1 MLSTKYLINSYKDV
15 PETWIFEHYC
25 NLSEKLVG
33 QDVKIK
39 SIFNPNDKTPSMCIF
54 LKDGKYY
61 YKDFSTGKGG
71 NPIKLIQELFNEDFN
86 KARIR
91 VIEMYNRFVL
101 LNNGTQH
108 KLTEFKVHSKFKVTT
123 TNFRKWTVQDK
134 HYWQQYG
141 ISSHL
146 LDEYNIKP
154 LSSYKME
161 KTEDG
166 ELKSLEIKGQF
177 IYGYF
182 KKEDGSLYKIYQ
194 PKVKEHKF
202 IKVAGYLQGS
212 EQLSNQK
219 FLLIC
224 SSLKDALVIK
234 SSGISID
241 VIAPDSENTMIKKE
255 IIEHYQK
262 DYKKVITLFDND
274 EAGINAMKKYKE
286 QYNLDYV
293 YFDLEKDVAD
303 AVKMHGQSKVFNK
316 LIPLINKKL
325 N

>member
-1 MLSTKYLINSYKDV
+1 MLSTKHLVTSSKDV
-15 PETWIFEHYC
+15 PEVWIYEYYC
-25 NLSEKLVG
+25 KLLEKLIG

-39 SIFNPNDKTPSMCIF
+39 SLFNPNDKTPSMCIF

-71 NPIKLIQELFNEDFN
+71 TAIKLVQELFNEDFN

-91 VIEMYNRFVL
+91 VIEDYNRFVL

-108 KLTEFKVHSKFKVTT
+108 KITEFRVHSKYKVTFT
-123 TNFRKWTVQDK
+123 KIRKWNIQDK
-134 HYWQQYG
+134 NYWEKYG
-141 ISSHL
+141 ISSYL

-154 LSSYKME
+154 LHSYKME
-161 KTEDG
+161 KEENG
-166 ELKSLEIKGQF
+166 ELKSLEIDGLF

-182 KKEDGSLYKIYQ
+182 KKDGTLYKIYQ

-202 IKVAGYLQGS
+202 IKVQNYLQGE
-212 EQLSNQK
+212 EQLNKSK

-224 SSLKDALVIK
+224 SSLKDALTIK

-255 IIEHYQK
+255 IIDGFKKSYQ
-262 DYKKVITLFDND
+262 KVITLFDND
-274 EAGINAMKKYKE
+274 EAGISAMKKYKE
-286 QYNLDYV
+286 QYDLDYV
-293 YFDLEKDVAD
+293 YLDLEKDIAD
-303 AVKMHGQSKVFNK
+303 AVKMHGQSKVFSR

>member
-1 MLSTKYLINSYKDV
+1 MLSTKHLVTSSKDV
-15 PETWIFEHYC
+15 PEIWMFEHYC
-25 NLSEKLVG
+25 KLSEKLTG

-61 YKDFSTGKGG
+61 YKDFSTGRGG
-71 NPIKLIQELFNEDFN
+71 TAIKLVQELFKEDFN

-91 VIEMYNRFVL
+91 VIEDYNRFVL

-108 KLTEFKVHSKFKVTT
+108 KITEFRVHSKYKVTST
-123 TNFRKWTVQDK
+123 KTRKWNIQDK
-134 HYWQQYG
+134 NYWEKYG
-141 ISSHL
+141 ISSYL

-154 LSSYKME
+154 LHSYKME
-161 KTEDG
+161 KEEGG
-166 ELKSLEIKGQF
+166 ELKSLEIDGLF

-182 KKEDGSLYKIYQ
+182 KQDGTLYKVYQ

-202 IKVAGYLQGS
+202 IKVGSYLQGS
-212 EQLSNQK
+212 EQLSKQK

-234 SSGISID
+234 SSGIIID

-286 QYNLDYV
+286 QYNVDYV
-293 YFDLEKDVAD
+293 YFDLEKDIAD